1 MAIRPE
7 RILVTTGAL
16 AVVAILVTAAWASLQ
31 VAPPSSVRAAWI
43 SVPPESEFDGGAN
56 GRNALLA
63 ARPMLGELPHICG
76 REDHAQDEERYVALF
91 DPGGFK
97 PYYRADFSI
106 RDSNASIVV
115 ELESRG
121 LMGEQPLRMH
131 ARRMFHADTKELEG
145 IRRAWQDPALWHRP
159 QLRTWVCVSGG
170 DIVQSC
176 VRGRYTLSRQ
186 HCNSPAVQALKT
198 AIQAKFPLP
207 PSDD

>member
-1 MAIRPE
+1 MAIRAE

-16 AVVAILVTAAWASLQ
+16 AIVAILATAVWASLQ
-31 VAPPSSVRAAWI
+31 VAPPSPARAAWL
-43 SVPPESEFDGGAN
+43 SMPPESEFDGGAN
-56 GRNALLA
+56 ARGALLA
-63 ARPMLGELPHICG
+63 ASPMLGELPHICG

-106 RDSNASIVV
+106 RDSNASIAI

-131 ARRMFHADTKELEG
+131 ARRLFHADTKELEG
-145 IRRAWQDPALWHRP
+145 IRRTWQDPTLWRTP
-159 QLRTWVCVSGG
+159 QLRTSVCVSGG
-170 DIVQSC
+170 NIMQSC

-186 HCNSPAVQALKT
+186 HCNSPAHQALKA

-207 PSDD
+207 PSGD